1 VGGKDFLVKNKN
13 YIPKKQT
20 NCIFILSLS
29 VFFSFFFKKDF
40 LSKISWKIEKFIDPL
55 YSFFAPLFFAPPRL
69 CLGGGLLRTATLFFA
84 WVRALPKPRQ
94 KMGRGEA

>member
-29 VFFSFFFKKDF
+29 VFFFFFYQKRFSFKDQ
-40 LSKISWKIEKFIDPL
+40 LEN
-55 YSFFAPLFFAPPRL
+55 
-69 CLGGGLLRTATLFFA
+69 
-84 WVRALPKPRQ
+84 
-94 KMGRGEA
+94 